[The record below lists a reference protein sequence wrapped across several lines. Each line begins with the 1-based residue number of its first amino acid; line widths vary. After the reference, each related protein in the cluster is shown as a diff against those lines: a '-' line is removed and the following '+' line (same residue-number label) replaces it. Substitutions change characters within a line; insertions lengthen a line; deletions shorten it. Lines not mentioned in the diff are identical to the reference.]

1 MNSQHLIDIAIKLAK
16 GEGTKPRQAELRR
29 ALSTAYYAMFHCV
42 AKAYADTLNGA
53 TKSKRNDKAW
63 VQAYRSLSHT
73 QVFSCCR
80 RKDIQKDFSPEMNN
94 FRKIFNRFQTERNN
108 ADYNPN
114 ETFYRSQV
122 LLDIDYA
129 EGAINKF
136 KKSKLSERK
145 AFVTFATTTQ
155 RKS

>member
-1 MNSQHLIDIAIKLAK
+1 MNSQHLIDIAVKLAK

-53 TKSKRNDKAW
+53 TKSTRNDRAW
-63 VQAYRSLSHT
+63 LQAYRSLSHT
-73 QVFSCCR
+73 QVFSFCK

-94 FRKIFNRFQTERNN
+94 FRKIFNRFQIKRNN
-108 ADYNPN
+108 ADYNPK

-122 LLDIDYA
+122 LIDIDHA
-129 EGAINKF
+129 EDAITDFKGAKF
-136 KKSKLSERK
+136 LERK